1 MIREFFTRTR
11 FFFFRRSPAELD
23 EELQFHLEQAA
34 ESNIAAGMDPE
45 EARRQARVQFGA
57 FEAAREQ
64 SHEQKPGWWLGTL
77 VQDVRYALRGFRRN
91 PVFALTVIAT
101 LALGIGA
108 TTAVFSVVDRILFR
122 SLPYAHDDRLVSV
135 GLVQSLERQEFTLGG
150 FFYEWRDNQ
159 KPFASLTFERGVNEC
174 NLTEANPVHLQCAVV
189 AQNFLPTLGIA
200 PILGRNFVPEE
211 DQPKAAD
218 VALISHG
225 LWLSRFN
232 RDPAVLNKTIMLD
245 EHPVRVIGVLPQDFE
260 MPRLQPADI
269 VVPAQMDIAAQHTVN
284 SGLGYP
290 MWAFARLKPGVSVQQ
305 ANEQLQPL
313 FQHTQQWIPK
323 EIRQDF
329 HLQVRSI
336 RDRQMQE
343 AYQVAWVLL
352 GAVFAVLLIACANV
366 ASLFSARGLARE
378 RELAVRSALGAS
390 RTRLIRQTLTEA
402 LLLAIAGAAAGCLLA
417 DLLLRIFIAIAPT
430 GLPFLAQAQLDAR
443 IILFT
448 VLLALLCTAIFGIVP
463 ALQKPNVTR
472 LVAKQ
477 TRSTAH
483 ARLRRFLVAGQI
495 GISVVLLSGASLLLQ
510 SFRNL
515 EHQNLGMQTRN
526 VITLRIP
533 LNDQRYQSGQA
544 YMDFY
549 LRAERVFE
557 RLPGVTAIGMSD
569 SLPPGGNGWQN
580 GMRYSEIFVAGR
592 PHPPPG
598 AGGTVITRAVTPG
611 YFRVLRIPILEGP
624 GFTEEDRQSSSQ
636 LIVLNKLLAS
646 RLFPQGNAVGQRLQ
660 LGLFSPP
667 LSTDG
672 PVFTVVG
679 VAGNVKNEGL
689 ASQQDP
695 EVYTLRSDRRPDTW
709 NRHQVFLLETTFP
722 ASVIGPWIRAQI
734 GHLEPYAPVEIETLS
749 RDVDKLADRPRF
761 ETALLGFFA
770 ASGLLMA
777 IIGLYGVISY
787 VATQRTQEIGVRM
800 ALGATRA
807 DILWLIAMEGI
818 RLIVL
823 GGVFGLVA
831 ALAAAQLLKSLTYHV
846 GPRDPATYIAVV
858 SLLGLVALAAT
869 LIPARAAM
877 QTDPGE
883 ALRHE

>member
-1 MIREFFTRTR
+1 MMKEFLTRVR
-11 FFFFRRSPAELD
+11 FFFLRRKPAELED
-23 EELQFHLEQAA
+23 ELQFHLEQAT
-34 ESNIAAGMDPE
+34 EFNLAAGMDPE
-45 EARRQARVQFGA
+45 EARRQARVQFGGV
-57 FEAAREQ
+57 EAAREQ
-64 SHEQKPGWWLGTL
+64 SHEQKPGWWLGTV
-77 VQDVRYALRGFRRN
+77 VQDVRYALRGFRRS

-135 GLVQSLERQEFTLGG
+135 GLVQSLARQEFTLGG

-159 KPFASLTFERGVNEC
+159 RPFASLTFERGVTQC
-174 NLTEANPVHLQCAVV
+174 DLTEANPVHLQCAAV
-189 AQNFLPTLGIA
+189 AQNFLPTLGIV
-200 PILGRNFVPEE
+200 PVLGRNFSPDE
-211 DQPKAAD
+211 DLPNVAK

-232 RDPAVLNKTIMLD
+232 RDPAVLNKTIRVD
-245 EHPVRVIGVLPQDFE
+245 EHPVRIIGVLPHDFE

-269 VVPAQMDIAAQHTVN
+269 VVPAQMDVAAQHTVN
-284 SGLGYP
+284 SGIGDP

-305 ANEQLQPL
+305 ANAEMQPL

-329 HLQVRSI
+329 HLQIRSV

-378 RELAVRSALGAS
+378 RELALRSALGAS
-390 RTRLIRQTLTEA
+390 RTRLMRQTLTEA

-417 DLLLRIFIAIAPT
+417 ELLLRIFIAIAPT

-448 VLLALLCTAIFGIVP
+448 VLLALLCAAIFGIVP
-463 ALQKPNVTR
+463 ALQRPNVTR
-472 LVAKQ
+472 LVARQ
-477 TRSTAH
+477 TRSTSH
-483 ARLRRFLVAGQI
+483 ARLRRFLVAAQI
-495 GISVVLLSGASLLLQ
+495 GISVALLSGASLLLQ

-526 VITLRIP
+526 VLTVHIP
-533 LNDQRYQSGQA
+533 LNRERYPSGQA

-549 LRAERVFE
+549 LRVENALR
-557 RLPGVTAIGMSD
+557 RLPGVSAVGMSN
-569 SLPPGGNGWQN
+569 SLPPDGDSWHE
-580 GMRYSEIFVAGR
+580 GMRYSDIMVAGK
-592 PHPPPG
+592 PHTPPG
-598 AGGTVITRAVTPG
+598 TGGTVVYRAVTPG
-611 YFRVLRIPILEGP
+611 YFRVLQIPILEGP
-624 GFTEEDRQSSSQ
+624 GFIEEDRRSTGHQVILSQ
-636 LIVLNKLLAS
+636 LLAS
-646 RLFPQGNAVGQRLQ
+646 RLFPEGNAIGQHIQRAVFTPYLT
-660 LGLFSPP
+660 L
-667 LSTDG
+667 DG
-672 PVFTVVG
+672 PVYTIVG
-679 VAGNVKNEGL
+679 IAGNVKNAGL
-689 ASQQDP
+689 AGQDDP
-695 EVYTLRSDRRPDTW
+695 EFYTLETSHPEHWDG
-709 NRHQVFLLETTFP
+709 HQFFALQTAFP
-722 ASVIGPWIRAQI
+722 ASVTAPWVRTQI
-734 GHLEPYAPVEIETLS
+734 AHLEPNAPVEIDTLS
-749 RDVDKLADRPRF
+749 QDVNKLADRPRF

-770 ASGLLMA
+770 ACGLLMA
-777 IIGLYGVISY
+777 VIGLYGVISY

-807 DILWLIAMEGI
+807 DILGLIAMEGI

-823 GGVFGLVA
+823 GGLLGLGA
-831 ALAAAQLLKSLTYHV
+831 ALAAAQLLKSLTFHV

-877 QTDPGE
+877 RTDPGE
-883 ALRHE
+883 ALRYE

>member
-1 MIREFFTRTR
+1 MMKEFLTRAR
-11 FFFFRRSPAELD
+11 FFFFRRSSAELED
-23 EELQFHLEQAA
+23 ELQFHLEQATQL
-34 ESNIAAGMDPE
+34 NLAAGMDPE

-57 FEAAREQ
+57 IEAAREQ

-77 VQDVRYALRGFRRN
+77 MQDVRYALRGFRRA
-91 PVFALTVIAT
+91 PAFALTVIAT

-122 SLPYAHDDRLVSV
+122 SLPYTHDDRLVSV
-135 GLVQSLERQEFTLGG
+135 GLVQSLERQEFMLGG

-200 PILGRNFVPEE
+200 PALGRNFSPDE
-211 DQPKAAD
+211 DLPNVAK

-232 RDPAVLNKTIMLD
+232 RDPAVLNKTIMVD
-245 EHPVRVIGVLPQDFE
+245 EHPVRIIGVLPQDFE

-269 VVPAQMDIAAQHTVN
+269 VVPAQMDVAAQHTVN
-284 SGLGYP
+284 SGIGFP

-305 ANEQLQPL
+305 ASDELQPL
-313 FQHTQQWIPK
+313 YQHTQQWIPK

-390 RTRLIRQTLTEA
+390 RTRLIRQTLTEG
-402 LLLAIAGAAAGCLLA
+402 LLLAIAGAATGCLLA
-417 DLLLRIFIAIAPT
+417 EILLRIFIAIAPS
-430 GLPFLAQAQLDAR
+430 GLPFLAQAQLDTR

-448 VLLALLCTAIFGIVP
+448 VLLALLCAAIFGIVP

-477 TRSTAH
+477 TSSTLH
-483 ARLRRFLVAGQI
+483 ARLRRFLVAAQI
-495 GISVVLLSGASLLLQ
+495 AISVVLLSGAGLLLQ

-515 EHQNLGMQTRN
+515 EHQNLGMKTRH
-526 VITLRIP
+526 VLTVHVP
-533 LNDQRYQSGQA
+533 LNGDRYSPSAPA

-549 LRAERVFE
+549 LRAEKAFQS
-557 RLPGVTAIGMSD
+557 LPGVNTVGMTN
-569 SLPPGGNGWQN
+569 SLPPDANSWHD
-580 GMRYSEIFVAGR
+580 GMRYSDIVVAGK
-592 PHPPPG
+592 PHTPPRT
-598 AGGTVITRAVTPG
+598 GGTVVLRSVTPG
-611 YFRVLRIPILEGP
+611 YFRVLQIPILEGP
-624 GFTEEDRQSSSQ
+624 GFTEEDRQSTGHLVILSQ
-636 LIVLNKLLAS
+636 LLAS
-646 RLFPQGNAVGQRLQ
+646 RLFPEANAIGQHIQRA
-660 LGLFSPP
+660 LFNPY
-667 LSTDG
+667 LILDG
-672 PVFTVVG
+672 PVYTIVG
-679 VAGNVKNEGL
+679 IAGNVKNAGL
-689 ASQQDP
+689 AGQDDP
-695 EVYTLRSDRRPDTW
+695 EFYMLKTSHPEGWDG
-709 NRHQVFLLETTFP
+709 HHFFLLDAAFP
-722 ASVIGPWIRAQI
+722 ASVVAPWIRTQVA
-734 GHLEPYAPVEIETLS
+734 HLEPNAPVEIEALS

-770 ASGLLMA
+770 ACGLLMA

-800 ALGATRA
+800 AVGATRA
-807 DILWLIAMEGI
+807 DILRLIAMEGV

-823 GGVFGLVA
+823 GGVIGLGA
-831 ALAAAQLLKSLTYHV
+831 AVAAAQLLKSLTFHV

-877 QTDPGE
+877 RTDPGE

>member
-1 MIREFFTRTR
+1 MMHECFTRVR
-11 FFFFRRSPAELD
+11 FLFFRRSSAEVN
-23 EELQFHLEQAA
+23 EELQFHLQQA
-34 ESNIAAGMDPE
+34 EEFNLAAGMDPE
-45 EARRQARVQFGA
+45 EARRQARIQFGA
-57 FEAAREQ
+57 VEAAREQ

-77 VQDVRYALRGFRRN
+77 VQDVGYALRGFRRS
-91 PVFALTVIAT
+91 PAFALTVIAT

-135 GLVQSLERQEFTLGG
+135 GLVQSLAPQEFMLGG

-174 NLTEANPVHLQCAVV
+174 NLTEANPVHLQCAGV

-200 PILGRNFVPEE
+200 PVLGRNFSLDE
-211 DQPKAAD
+211 DLPNVAK

-232 RDPAVLNKTIMLD
+232 RDPGVLNQTIKID
-245 EHPVRVIGVLPQDFE
+245 DDSVRIIGVLPQNFE
-260 MPRLQPADI
+260 MPRLQHADI
-269 VVPAQMDIAAQHTVN
+269 VVPAQMDVAAQHTVN
-284 SGLGYP
+284 SGIGFP

-305 ANEQLQPL
+305 ASDELQPL
-313 FQHTQQWIPK
+313 YQHTQQWIPR

-343 AYQVAWVLL
+343 VYRVAWVLL
-352 GAVFAVLLIACANV
+352 DAVFAVLLIACANV

-390 RTRLIRQTLTEA
+390 RTRLIRQALTEA

-417 DLLLRIFIAIAPT
+417 ELLLRIFIAIAPT
-430 GLPFLAQAQLDAR
+430 GMPFLAQAQLDAR

-448 VLLALLCTAIFGIVP
+448 VLLALLCAATFGIVP

-477 TRSTAH
+477 TRSASH
-483 ARLRRFLVAGQI
+483 ARLRRFLVAAQI

-515 EHQNLGMQTRN
+515 QHQNLGMQTRN
-526 VITLRIP
+526 ILAVHIP
-533 LNDQRYQSGQA
+533 LNAQRYSTGQA

-549 LRAERVFE
+549 LRAENALE
-557 RLPGVTAIGMSD
+557 HLPGVNTVGMAN
-569 SLPPGGNGWQN
+569 SLPPDGNSWHE
-580 GMRYSEIFVAGR
+580 GMRYSDIVVAGR
-592 PHPPPG
+592 PHTPP
-598 AGGTVITRAVTPG
+598 ATGGSVVFRSVTPG
-611 YFRVLRIPILEGP
+611 YFRALQIPILEGS
-624 GFTEEDRQSSSQ
+624 GFTEEDRQSTGHLVILSQ
-636 LIVLNKLLAS
+636 LLAS
-646 RLFPQGNAVGQRLQ
+646 RLFPEGNAIGQHIQRAIFNPYLT
-660 LGLFSPP
+660 L
-667 LSTDG
+667 DG
-672 PVFTVVG
+672 PVYTIAG
-679 VAGNVKNEGL
+679 IAGNVKNAGL
-689 ASQQDP
+689 AGQDDP
-695 EVYTLRSDRRPDTW
+695 EFYILKTSHPEGWDG
-709 NRHQVFLLETTFP
+709 HHFFLLDTAFP
-722 ASVIGPWIRAQI
+722 ATVVAPWIRTQI
-734 GHLEPYAPVEIETLS
+734 AHLEPNAPVEIETLS

-800 ALGATRA
+800 AVGATRA
-807 DILWLIAMEGI
+807 DILRLITMEGV

-823 GGVFGLVA
+823 GGVLGLGA
-831 ALAAAQLLKSLTYHV
+831 ALAAAQLLKSLTFHV
-846 GPRDPATYIAVV
+846 RPRDPATYIAVV

-877 QTDPGE
+877 RTDPGE

>member
-1 MIREFFTRTR
+1 
-11 FFFFRRSPAELD
+11 
-23 EELQFHLEQAA
+23 
-34 ESNIAAGMDPE
+34 
-45 EARRQARVQFGA
+45 
-57 FEAAREQ
+57 
-64 SHEQKPGWWLGTL
+64 
-77 VQDVRYALRGFRRN
+77 VQDVRYALRGFRRS
-91 PVFALTVIAT
+91 PAFALTVIAT

-135 GLVQSLERQEFTLGG
+135 GLVQSLAPQEFMLGG

-174 NLTEANPVHLQCAVV
+174 NLTEANPVHLQCAGV

-200 PILGRNFVPEE
+200 PVLGRNFSLDE
-211 DQPKAAD
+211 DLPNVAK

-232 RDPAVLNKTIMLD
+232 RDPGVLNQTIKID
-245 EHPVRVIGVLPQDFE
+245 DDSVRIIGVLPQNFE
-260 MPRLQPADI
+260 MPRLQHADI
-269 VVPAQMDIAAQHTVN
+269 VVPAQMDVAAQHTVN
-284 SGLGYP
+284 SGIGFP

-305 ANEQLQPL
+305 ASDELQPL
-313 FQHTQQWIPK
+313 YQHTQQWIPR

-343 AYQVAWVLL
+343 AYRVAWVLL

-390 RTRLIRQTLTEA
+390 RTRLIRQALTEA

-417 DLLLRIFIAIAPT
+417 ELLLRIFIAIAPT
-430 GLPFLAQAQLDAR
+430 GMPFLAQAQLDAR

-448 VLLALLCTAIFGIVP
+448 VLLALLCAATFGIVP

-477 TRSTAH
+477 TRSASH
-483 ARLRRFLVAGQI
+483 ARLRRFLVAAQI

-515 EHQNLGMQTRN
+515 QHQNLGMQTRN
-526 VITLRIP
+526 ILAVHIP
-533 LNDQRYQSGQA
+533 LNAQRYSTGQA

-549 LRAERVFE
+549 LRAENALE
-557 RLPGVTAIGMSD
+557 HLPGVNTVGMAN
-569 SLPPGGNGWQN
+569 SLPPDGNSWHE
-580 GMRYSEIFVAGR
+580 GMRYSDIVVAGR
-592 PHPPPG
+592 PHTPP
-598 AGGTVITRAVTPG
+598 ATGGSVVFRSVTPG
-611 YFRVLRIPILEGP
+611 YFRALQIPILEGS
-624 GFTEEDRQSSSQ
+624 GFTEEDRQSTGHLVILSQ
-636 LIVLNKLLAS
+636 LLAS
-646 RLFPQGNAVGQRLQ
+646 RLFPEGNAIGQHIQRAIFNPYLT
-660 LGLFSPP
+660 L
-667 LSTDG
+667 DG
-672 PVFTVVG
+672 PVYTIAG
-679 VAGNVKNEGL
+679 IAGNVKNAGL
-689 ASQQDP
+689 AGQDDP
-695 EVYTLRSDRRPDTW
+695 EFYILKTSHPEGWDG
-709 NRHQVFLLETTFP
+709 HHFFLLDTAFP
-722 ASVIGPWIRAQI
+722 ATVVAPWIRTQI
-734 GHLEPYAPVEIETLS
+734 AHLEPNAPVEIETLS

-800 ALGATRA
+800 AVGATRA
-807 DILWLIAMEGI
+807 DILRLITMEGV

-823 GGVFGLVA
+823 GGVLGLGA
-831 ALAAAQLLKSLTYHV
+831 ALAAAQLLKSLTFHV
-846 GPRDPATYIAVV
+846 RPRDPATYIAVV

-877 QTDPGE
+877 RTDPGE

>member
-1 MIREFFTRTR
+1 MMHECFTRVR
-11 FFFFRRSPAELD
+11 FLFFRRSSAEVN
-23 EELQFHLEQAA
+23 EELQFHLQQA
-34 ESNIAAGMDPE
+34 EEFNLAAGMDPE
-45 EARRQARVQFGA
+45 EARRQARIQFGA
-57 FEAAREQ
+57 VEAAREQ

-77 VQDVRYALRGFRRN
+77 VQDVGYALRGFRRS
-91 PVFALTVIAT
+91 PAFALTVIAT

-135 GLVQSLERQEFTLGG
+135 GLVQSLAPQEFMLGG

-174 NLTEANPVHLQCAVV
+174 NLTEANPVHLQCAGV

-200 PILGRNFVPEE
+200 PVLGRNFSLDE
-211 DQPKAAD
+211 DLPNVAK
-218 VALISHG
+218 VALISQG

-232 RDPAVLNKTIMLD
+232 RDPGVLNQTIKID
-245 EHPVRVIGVLPQDFE
+245 DDSVRIIGVLPQNFE
-260 MPRLQPADI
+260 MPRLQHADI
-269 VVPAQMDIAAQHTVN
+269 VVPAQMDVAAQHTVN
-284 SGLGYP
+284 SGIGFP

-305 ANEQLQPL
+305 ASDELQPL
-313 FQHTQQWIPK
+313 YQHTQQWIPR

-343 AYQVAWVLL
+343 VYRVAWVLL
-352 GAVFAVLLIACANV
+352 DAVFAVLLIACANV

-390 RTRLIRQTLTEA
+390 RTRLIRQALTEA

-417 DLLLRIFIAIAPT
+417 ELLLRIFIAIAPT
-430 GLPFLAQAQLDAR
+430 GMPFLAQAQLDAR

-448 VLLALLCTAIFGIVP
+448 VLLALLCAATFGIVP

-477 TRSTAH
+477 TRSASH
-483 ARLRRFLVAGQI
+483 ARLRRFLVAAQI

-515 EHQNLGMQTRN
+515 QHQNLGMQTRN
-526 VITLRIP
+526 ILAVHIP
-533 LNDQRYQSGQA
+533 LNAQRYSTGQA

-549 LRAERVFE
+549 LRAENALE
-557 RLPGVTAIGMSD
+557 HLPGVNTVGMAN
-569 SLPPGGNGWQN
+569 SLPPDGNSWHE
-580 GMRYSEIFVAGR
+580 GMRYSDIVVAGR
-592 PHPPPG
+592 PHTPP
-598 AGGTVITRAVTPG
+598 ATGGSVVFRSVTPG
-611 YFRVLRIPILEGP
+611 YFRALQIPILEGS
-624 GFTEEDRQSSSQ
+624 GFTEEDRQSTGHLVILSQ
-636 LIVLNKLLAS
+636 LLAS
-646 RLFPQGNAVGQRLQ
+646 RLFPEGNAIGQHIQRAIFNPYLT
-660 LGLFSPP
+660 L
-667 LSTDG
+667 DG
-672 PVFTVVG
+672 PVYTIAG
-679 VAGNVKNEGL
+679 IAGNVKNAGL
-689 ASQQDP
+689 AGQDDP
-695 EVYTLRSDRRPDTW
+695 EFYILKTSHPEGWDG
-709 NRHQVFLLETTFP
+709 HHFFLLDTAFP
-722 ASVIGPWIRAQI
+722 ATVVAPWIRTQI
-734 GHLEPYAPVEIETLS
+734 AHLEPNAPVEIETLS

-761 ETALLGFFA
+761 ETALVGFFA

-800 ALGATRA
+800 AVGATRA
-807 DILWLIAMEGI
+807 DILRLITMEGV

-823 GGVFGLVA
+823 GGVLGLGA
-831 ALAAAQLLKSLTYHV
+831 ALAAAQLLKSLTFHV
-846 GPRDPATYIAVV
+846 RPRDPATYIAVV

-877 QTDPGE
+877 RTDPGE

>member
-1 MIREFFTRTR
+1 MMREFLTRVR
-11 FFFFRRSPAELD
+11 FFFFRRKPAELED
-23 EELQFHLEQAA
+23 ELQFHLEQAT
-34 ESNIAAGMDPE
+34 EFNLAAGMDPE
-45 EARRQARVQFGA
+45 EARRQARIQFGA
-57 FEAAREQ
+57 VEAAREQ

-77 VQDVRYALRGFRRN
+77 VQDVRYALRGFRRS
-91 PVFALTVIAT
+91 PGFALTVVAT

-122 SLPYAHDDRLVSV
+122 SLPYAQDDRLVSV
-135 GLVQSLERQEFTLGG
+135 GLVQSLARQEFTLGG

-174 NLTEANPVHLQCAVV
+174 DLTEANPVHLQCAAV
-189 AQNFLPTLGIA
+189 AQSFLPTLGIVPA
-200 PILGRNFVPEE
+200 LGRNFSPDE
-211 DQPKAAD
+211 DLPHVAK

-232 RDPAVLNKTIMLD
+232 RDPAVLNKTLMVD
-245 EHPVRVIGVLPQDFE
+245 EHPVRIIGVLPQDFE

-269 VVPAQMDIAAQHTVN
+269 VVPAQMDVAAQHTVN
-284 SGLGYP
+284 SGLGDP

-305 ANEQLQPL
+305 ASAELQPL

-343 AYQVAWVLL
+343 AYQVAWLL
-352 GAVFAVLLIACANV
+352 LAAVFAVLLIACANV

-390 RTRLIRQTLTEA
+390 RTRLMRQTLTEA
-402 LLLAIAGAAAGCLLA
+402 LLLAMAGAAAGCLLA
-417 DLLLRIFIAIAPT
+417 ELLLRVFIAIAPT
-430 GLPFLAQAQLDAR
+430 GLPFLAQSQLDVR

-448 VLLALLCTAIFGIVP
+448 VLLALLCAAIFGIVP
-463 ALQKPNVTR
+463 ALQRPNVTR

-477 TRSTAH
+477 TRSIVH
-483 ARLRRFLVAGQI
+483 ARLRRFLVAAQI
-495 GISVVLLSGASLLLQ
+495 GISVVLLSGAGLLLQ

-515 EHQNLGMQTRN
+515 EQQKLGMQTRD
-526 VITLRIP
+526 VLIVHIP
-533 LNDQRYQSGQA
+533 LNQERYPSGQA
-544 YMDFY
+544 YMDFF
-549 LRAERVFE
+549 LRAENALE
-557 RLPGVTAIGMSD
+557 RLPGVTAVGMTN
-569 SLPPGGNGWQN
+569 SLPPDANSWHE
-580 GMRYSEIFVAGR
+580 GMRYSDIVVAGK
-592 PHPPPG
+592 PHTPP
-598 AGGTVITRAVTPG
+598 ATGGSVVFRSVTPG

-624 GFTEEDRQSSSQ
+624 GFTEEDRQSTGHLVILSQ
-636 LIVLNKLLAS
+636 LLAS
-646 RLFPQGNAVGQRLQ
+646 RLFPEGAAIGQHIQRAIFNPYLI
-660 LGLFSPP
+660 L
-667 LSTDG
+667 DG
-672 PVFTVVG
+672 PVYTIVG
-679 VAGNVKNEGL
+679 IAGNVKNAGL
-689 ASQQDP
+689 AGQDDP
-695 EVYTLRSDRRPDTW
+695 EFYMLKTSHPEGWDG
-709 NRHQVFLLETTFP
+709 HHFFLLDTAFP
-722 ASVIGPWIRAQI
+722 ASVIGPWIRTQVA
-734 GHLEPYAPVEIETLS
+734 HLEPNAPVEIEALS

-761 ETALLGFFA
+761 ETALLSFFA
-770 ASGLLMA
+770 ACGLLMA

-800 ALGATRA
+800 ALGASRA
-807 DILWLIAMEGI
+807 DILRLIAMEGI
-818 RLIVL
+818 RLIAL
-823 GGVFGLVA
+823 GGVIGLGA
-831 ALAAAQLLKSLTYHV
+831 ALAAAQLLKSLTFHV

-877 QTDPGE
+877 RTDPGE